1 MDASDVTTALLFGE
15 SDTGAS
21 AVATTKVVKDDRD
34 TKEEADA
41 PDPLDNL
48 RRALEIDGLGKVVAE
63 RLDVASLQEQV
74 IRVVDLF
81 LSGDDIKAAERF
93 IIDSAMSLWAT
104 LISDPNKE
112 ADKKDGK
119 SVLSPE
125 FLVKGLIKSKDIKV
139 RECFRDSFRQICGP
153 DAAL

>member
-1 MDASDVTTALLFGE
+1 MDAAEITTALLFGD
-15 SDTGAS
+15 SSTGAS
-21 AVATTKVVKDDRD
+21 AVATTKVVKEDRD
-34 TKEEADA
+34 TKEDADA

-48 RRALEIDGLGKVVAE
+48 RRALQIDGLGKVVAE
-63 RLDVASLQEQV
+63 RIDVASLREQV

-119 SVLSPE
+119 TVLSPE

-139 RECFRDSFRQICGP
+139 RECFRDTFKQICEP
-153 DAAL
+153 DAAM